1 MQNLTNF
8 SDKIY
13 DPFKNFKNGVSI
25 YNYEGLHIYI
35 LLLSLNVVQVST
47 SITNIFTYITL
58 VAFCTMSRCQPTLL
72 YSATYKSKVK
82 SNL

>member
-58 VAFCTMSRCQPTLL
+58 VAFCIMSRYQPTLL

>member
-58 VAFCTMSRCQPTLL
+58 VVFCTMSRYQPTLL